1 MADLIP
7 LNTAVPAHLMH
18 RVGSP
23 SRLTAALGAG
33 VGGESIPRISIK
45 GARFRI
51 VEGGTE
57 TPLNSLH
64 LDVIVVGVNPRVSKT
79 WYAKKWS
86 ADSEPTAPD
95 CSSLDGV
102 RPLPDAP
109 LPQSEMCA
117 TCPKNA
123 WGSARN
129 ENGKD
134 IKACADSRRLA
145 VVSADDPSGPVYL
158 LTVTPAALSA
168 LKAYEQALSRHGYP
182 VEIVRTRVSFDP
194 NASFPRLVFS
204 FGGFIS
210 EQDQE
215 IVSALHDT
223 PTVYAVTGQT
233 DETAAPPPP
242 APAPKPMLV
251 APAKPKPAP
260 APEPVAEPEYE
271 GTAQPP
277 KRGFAKAAAPAAP
290 APAPKAAAPVA
301 KPKPKVVPAAAPAAN
316 SMEDEV
322 AALLG
327 DMMGDDVDDA

>member
-7 LNTAVPAHLMH
+7 LNTAVPAHLAH

-23 SRLTAALGAG
+23 SKLTAALGAG
-33 VGGESIPRISIK
+33 IGGESIPRISIK

-86 ADSEPTAPD
+86 ADAEPAAPD
-95 CSSLDGV
+95 CASLDGV
-102 RPLPDAP
+102 RPNADSPQ
-109 LPQSEMCA
+109 PQSELCA
-117 TCPKNA
+117 SCPKNA
-123 WGSARN
+123 WGSARS

-134 IKACADSRRLA
+134 IKACSDTRRLA
-145 VVSADDPSGPVYL
+145 VVSADDPSGPIYL

-204 FGGFIS
+204 FAGFIS
-210 EQDQE
+210 EEDQE
-215 IVSALHDT
+215 VVSALHDT
-223 PTVYAVTGQT
+223 PAVQAVTG
-233 DETAAPPPP
+233 ESVESAAPPP

-260 APEPVAEPEYE
+260 VPEPEVEAVD
-271 GTAQPP
+271 TTP
-277 KRGFAKAAAPAAP
+277 KRGFAKAAPAAP

-301 KPKPKVVPAAAPAAN
+301 KPKPKVAPAAPASEPAAAG
-316 SMEDEV
+316 MESEV

-327 DMMGDDVDDA
+327 DILGDGMDDA

>member
-7 LNTAVPAHLMH
+7 LNTAVPAHLAH

-23 SRLTAALGAG
+23 SKLTAALGAG

-86 ADSEPTAPD
+86 ADAEPAAPD

-102 RPLPDAP
+102 RPNADSPQ
-109 LPQSEMCA
+109 PQSELCA
-117 TCPKNA
+117 SCPKNA
-123 WGSARN
+123 WGSARS

-134 IKACADSRRLA
+134 IKACSDTRRLA
-145 VVSADDPSGPVYL
+145 VVSADDPSGPIYL

-204 FGGFIS
+204 FAGFIS
-210 EQDQE
+210 EEDQE
-215 IVSALHDT
+215 VVSALHET
-223 PTVYAVTGQT
+223 PAVYAVTG
-233 DETAAPPPP
+233 ESVESAAPPP

-260 APEPVAEPEYE
+260 APEPEVEAVD
-271 GTAQPP
+271 TTP
-277 KRGFAKAAAPAAP
+277 KRGFAKAAPVAP

-301 KPKPKVVPAAAPAAN
+301 KPKPKVAPAAPASEPAAAG
-316 SMEDEV
+316 MENEV

-327 DMMGDDVDDA
+327 DLLGDGMDDA